1 MPIRPDIKV
10 LTNTSADVLNVIRNN
25 ASINYKS
32 YVPVATPNAES
43 IKEIGAIIMDYPSL
57 QNEFLSALINRIG
70 RVIVTS
76 KSYDNPLSVFKRG
89 IMEFGETI
97 EEVFVAIANPQQYDL
112 DVAEQEVFKRE
123 IPDVRS
129 AFHIMNY
136 QKFYK
141 VTIQNEQ
148 LRQAFLS
155 VEGITDLIGR
165 ITEQLYTASN
175 YDEFM
180 TMKYM
185 LAKEILNGHI
195 GYTTVAGVST
205 EEQCKKTVS
214 AIKTV
219 SNNMTFMSS
228 KYNVAGVKTHTPKE
242 RQTVLISSQF
252 DAILDTEVLAYAF
265 NMSLADFNTR
275 KILVDSFG
283 DLDYDRLDDL
293 FVDDTTYRRFTEAE
307 INLLNTVGCVIL
319 DDGYF
324 MVLDNLNKF
333 TEVYNGQGMYWNY
346 FYHCWK
352 TFSISPFAQA
362 VAGTTTPINRPNTA
376 TPDNLT
382 VVFNGINDDGETSTI
397 SSVLSAVDDNN
408 LNLLNGYT
416 YTIEVK
422 SPNNNIPTNINEF
435 EVNIDSIVAVSAGD
449 KAFKIIQDTD
459 TTGDT
464 TSIGTIKINVNNTD
478 YTYTFSVG
486 I

>member
-25 ASINYKS
+25 ASINYQN
-32 YVPVATPNAES
+32 YVPIATPNAES
-43 IKEIGAIIMDYPSL
+43 IKEIGAIIMDYPAL

-76 KSYDNPLSVFKRG
+76 KSYDNPLAIFKRG

-165 ITEQLYTASN
+165 ITEQLYTAAN

-214 AIKTV
+214 AIKTI

-228 KYNVAGVKTHTPKE
+228 NYNVAGVKTHTPKD

-283 DLDYDRLDDL
+283 DLDYDRLDAL

-307 INLLNTVGCVIL
+307 INLLNSVGCVIL

-324 MVLDNLNKF
+324 MVLDNLLKF
-333 TEVYNGQGMYWNY
+333 TEVYNGQGLYWNY

-382 VVFNGINDDGETSTI
+382 VVFNGINEAGQTNTV

-422 SPNNNIPTNINEF
+422 SPTNNIPTNINEF

-449 KAFKIIQDTD
+449 KAFKIIQDTN
-459 TTGDT
+459 TTGDST
-464 TSIGTIKINVNNTD
+464 PIGTIKINVNNTD
-478 YTYTFSVG
+478 YTYTFTVG

>member
-25 ASINYKS
+25 ASINYQN
-32 YVPVATPNAES
+32 YVPIATPNAES
-43 IKEIGAIIMDYPSL
+43 IKEIGAIIMDYPAL

-76 KSYDNPLSVFKRG
+76 KSYDNPLAIFKRG

-165 ITEQLYTASN
+165 ITEQLYTAAN

-214 AIKTV
+214 AIKTI

-228 KYNVAGVKTHTPKE
+228 NYNVAGVKTHTPKE

-283 DLDYDRLDDL
+283 DLDYDRLDAL

-307 INLLNTVGCVIL
+307 INLLNSVGCVIL

-324 MVLDNLNKF
+324 MVLDNLLKF
-333 TEVYNGQGMYWNY
+333 TEVYKGQGMYWNY

-382 VVFNGINDDGETSTI
+382 VVFNGINDEGETTSI

-416 YTIEVK
+416 YTIAVK
-422 SPNNNIPTNINEF
+422 SPTNNIPTNINEF

-459 TTGDT
+459 TTGDST
-464 TSIGTIKINVNNTD
+464 PIGTIKINVNNTD
-478 YTYTFSVG
+478 YTYTFTVG

>member
-25 ASINYKS
+25 ASINYQN
-32 YVPVATPNAES
+32 YVPIATPNAES

-464 TSIGTIKINVNNTD
+464 TSIGTIKLNVNNTD
-478 YTYTFSVG
+478 YSYTFSVG